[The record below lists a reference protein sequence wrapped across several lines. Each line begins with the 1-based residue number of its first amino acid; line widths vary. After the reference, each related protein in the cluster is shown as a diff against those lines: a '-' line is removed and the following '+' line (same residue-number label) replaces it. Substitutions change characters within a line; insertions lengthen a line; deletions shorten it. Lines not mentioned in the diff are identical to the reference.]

1 MSKTFLI
8 VGGNSGM
15 ARATVS
21 RLVDQGHEV
30 ICAAR
35 TPGEWE
41 MDSRV
46 SLLPF
51 RAEDPEFSGELPG
64 QLDGMAYFPGTIQLK
79 PFRSL
84 KDEDFRQ
91 EWEINFLGAVRVL
104 RAAYG
109 PLKKAERSSV
119 VLFSTVAVQTGMGF
133 HASIASAKGAVEGLT
148 RSLAAEWSPTIRVNA
163 IAPSLTDT
171 PLASSLLDT
180 EAKREAAE
188 GRHPSKSVGSPE
200 ELAELVTFLLGD
212 GSQFL
217 TGQILPVDGGLS
229 SVKVF

>member
-1 MSKTFLI
+1 L
-8 VGGNSGM
+8 
-15 ARATVS
+15 
-21 RLVDQGHEV
+21 
-30 ICAAR
+30 
-35 TPGEWE
+35 
-41 MDSRV
+41 
-46 SLLPF
+46 
-51 RAEDPEFSGELPG
+51 
-64 QLDGMAYFPGTIQLK
+64 
-79 PFRSL
+79 
-84 KDEDFRQ
+84 
-91 EWEINFLGAVRVL
+91 
-104 RAAYG
+104 
-109 PLKKAERSSV
+109 
-119 VLFSTVAVQTGMGF
+119 
-133 HASIASAKGAVEGLT
+133 
-148 RSLAAEWSPTIRVNA
+148 NA